1 MGFAIHWHESAM
13 DLHVLPIPILPPTS
27 LPTPSLWRWNISFCF
42 SLEVPYSLQS
52 EQLPGGEGAE
62 KEGRKREWDLEFIAG
77 DLLCVSHLE
86 GSAPQICNTTIGQ
99 RNDAPFYRWGERTS
113 VQFDSASSSQLP
125 SGMVQ
130 LWDWNQDSDQ
140 KWGISWLNL
149 PSLHSFLNTF
159 PPFLPPFHLPF
170 LFLLSWDK

>member
-1 MGFAIHWHESAM
+1 M
-13 DLHVLPIPILPPTS
+13 DLHVFPIPILPPTS
-27 LPTPSLWRWNISFCF
+27 HPTPSLWRWKISFCF
-42 SLEVPYSLQS
+42 SLDVSCSLQS
-52 EQLPGGEGAE
+52 EQLPGGRVQKRRGEGENGTWNLLLETFSVSGTWSDQLLKSAIQ
-62 KEGRKREWDLEFIAG
+62 RLDREMMFHFI
-77 DLLCVSHLE
+77 DEESEL
-86 GSAPQICNTTIGQ
+86 
-99 RNDAPFYRWGERTS
+99 
-113 VQFDSASSSQLP
+113 QFDSASSSQLP

-130 LWDWNQDSDQ
+130 LWEWNQDSDQ